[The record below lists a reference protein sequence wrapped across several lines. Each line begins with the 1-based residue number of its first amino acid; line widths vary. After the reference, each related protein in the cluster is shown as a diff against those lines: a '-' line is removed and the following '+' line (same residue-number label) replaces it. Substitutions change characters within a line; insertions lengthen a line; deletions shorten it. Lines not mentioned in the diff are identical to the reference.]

1 MSNPTTTE
9 EKDDNCNMNVDLVE
23 KAERNDN
30 EQGVT
35 TAVQT
40 SDEGQ
45 LSQQQSQ
52 RQQQQQQAII
62 DFVEKYALTDN
73 DNDVMRERMIS
84 LIQKKVNK
92 GTSLPVLKVFLRDH
106 ALDNQQ
112 PSDKELDDFARA
124 ILNDYEQND
133 STIRPVYVDY
143 KITDTEL
150 SHDYDLVSF
159 VKHVE
164 TLATEYWNNDSNSK
178 ETPPYVAPYF
188 CLIQSSGMGKTKLL
202 YEYRKNYSHKNFF
215 ESKLLL
221 VSKVQTD
228 PMNEKVYDAK
238 YEALLSKDAKTKS
251 SNLEVNRKTEAQL
264 IFHRLDTLVNY
275 GLKWDKKKKSRF
287 RVLLFDE
294 AHLLLK
300 EEFGMKAFQL
310 CCICVW
316 LRKMQQHKYVA
327 VFTGTSCGLTNFD
340 MEMDRKLI
348 PYQSSR
354 GMGDSWVTISKG
366 STVFPPFVMLT
377 TIGCQ
382 IQLKQATTG
391 PHSTEYDD
399 AIIHGRPLFSLMND
413 HGHLEAQLPNI
424 LHRMLL
430 LRGGEN
436 EGVNWENNLNAWFSI
451 LATRVQMG
459 ITTIAV
465 ASDLVAKGYANL
477 THVSPGFAQF
487 TYLPDPVCA
496 RLAMGMMSNGWKL
509 GDIKG
514 KSPSEWVGH
523 LGQIYSS
530 GLCQPEKGDF
540 GEVLA
545 ALYFLLCGDILR
557 HRCDDDLKTFSVDL
571 DLCFA
576 LLMNGGNTDVTKTPD
591 LKRSRMDKE
600 KKQSSVTLSCIQFC
614 HNYLRSYETNWS
626 TLGDQQFL
634 RQLYASGTGFFTF
647 AGCPTIDA
655 VFALCIRKGTSEKYI
670 PCLLSIK
677 SHNYF
682 SHDMAQELC
691 VHMKVQAENSELQAL
706 CIVVVFGASIQ
717 SKNDESTFKKND
729 ESVFNNDTY
738 TLLANGKTVA
748 VVLRIPVDDV
758 FGISGMYQQLS
769 SNTDLVHVYGS
780 HSFIRA
786 HTGKSKSVALDPK
799 FALLNYRMIMIWCR
813 LSNMSK
819 HWPPN
824 IGTTTA
830 IPKKP
835 LHTLLH
841 TSASFNQALLLV
853 SKVQTDPMNEKV
865 YDAKYEALLSKDAK
879 TKSSNLEVNRKT
891 EAQLIFHRLDTLVNY
906 GLKWDK
912 KKKSRFRVLLF
923 DEAHLLLKEEFGMKA
938 FQLCCICVWLRK
950 MQQHKYVAVFT
961 GTSCGLTNFDMEMD
975 RKLIPYQSSRGMGD
989 SWVTISKGST
999 VFPPFVML
1007 TTIGCQIQLKQAT
1020 TGPHSTEY
1028 DDAIIHGRPLFSLM
1042 NNHGHLEAQ
1051 LPNIL
1056 RRMLL
1061 LRGGENEGVNWEN
1074 NLNAWFN
1081 PVCARLAMGMM
1092 SNGWKLGDIKGKSP
1106 SEWVGHLGQIY
1117 SSGLS
1122 LPDKGDFGEVLA
1134 ALYFLLCGDILRH
1147 GFGGDLKTFSVDLD
1161 LCFALL
1167 SNGGNTGAVVA
1178 AAAQTPDLKR
1188 PKMDKEGKQ
1197 SSKTLIT
1204 LSCIQFCRNYLRSY
1218 ETNWSS
1224 LGDQQ
1229 FLRQL
1234 YTSGTGF
1241 FTFVGCSTVD
1251 AVFPLCIRKGTSEK
1265 YIPCLVSIKSHIHCS
1280 HEMAQELCHEMKVQA
1295 ENSELQALCIVV
1307 VFGASIQSKNDES
1320 TFKKNDE
1327 SVFNNDTYTLLANG
1341 KTVAV
1346 VLRIPVDDVFGIS
1359 GMYQQLSSNTDLV
1372 HVYGSHSFIRAHTG
1386 KSKSVA
1392 LDPKFALR
1400 ASSSGST
1407 QTPAESLLD
1416 TLSEQLKQ
1424 SPPSQ

>member
-1 MSNPTTTE
+1 MSNPTTE
-9 EKDDNCNMNVDLVE
+9 EKDDYSSNMDVDLVE
-23 KAERNDN
+23 ETERKNDK
-30 EQGVT
+30 EQEGVI

-40 SDEGQ
+40 SEEGQ
-45 LSQQQSQ
+45 Q
-52 RQQQQQQAII
+52 QQQQQQAIV
-62 DFVEKYALTDN
+62 DFVEKYALTDKN
-73 DNDVMRERMIS
+73 MDVIRQDRIS

-92 GTSLPVLKVFLRDH
+92 GTSLPVLKVFLRDF

-124 ILNDYEQND
+124 ILNDYQQND
-133 STIRPVYVDY
+133 STERIISVDY
-143 KITDTEL
+143 QITNTKL

-164 TLATEYWNNDSNSK
+164 TLATEYWNDNITLN

-202 YEYRKNYSHKNFF
+202 YEYRKNYSHKDF

-238 YEALLSKDAKTKS
+238 YEALLSKDAKSKS

-264 IFHRLDTLVNY
+264 IFHRLDTLVNSN
-275 GLKWDKKKKSRF
+275 LKWDKKKSRF

-294 AHLLLK
+294 AQLLLK

-327 VFTGTSCGLTNFD
+327 VFTGTSCGLAYFD
-340 MEMDRKLI
+340 MEMDHELI
-348 PYQSSR
+348 PEQSSR

-382 IQLKQATTG
+382 IQLKQVTTG
-391 PHSTEYDD
+391 PHSTDYDD
-399 AIIHGRPLFSLMND
+399 AIIHGRPLFS
-413 HGHLEAQLPNI
+413 I
-424 LHRMLL
+424 
-430 LRGGEN
+430 
-436 EGVNWENNLNAWFSI
+436 
-451 LATRVQMG
+451 
-459 ITTIAV
+459 
-465 ASDLVAKGYANL
+465 
-477 THVSPGFAQF
+477 
-487 TYLPDPVCA
+487 
-496 RLAMGMMSNGWKL
+496 
-509 GDIKG
+509 
-514 KSPSEWVGH
+514 
-523 LGQIYSS
+523 
-530 GLCQPEKGDF
+530 
-540 GEVLA
+540 
-545 ALYFLLCGDILR
+545 
-557 HRCDDDLKTFSVDL
+557 
-571 DLCFA
+571 
-576 LLMNGGNTDVTKTPD
+576 
-591 LKRSRMDKE
+591 
-600 KKQSSVTLSCIQFC
+600 
-614 HNYLRSYETNWS
+614 
-626 TLGDQQFL
+626 
-634 RQLYASGTGFFTF
+634 
-647 AGCPTIDA
+647 
-655 VFALCIRKGTSEKYI
+655 
-670 PCLLSIK
+670 
-677 SHNYF
+677 
-682 SHDMAQELC
+682 
-691 VHMKVQAENSELQAL
+691 
-706 CIVVVFGASIQ
+706 
-717 SKNDESTFKKND
+717 
-729 ESVFNNDTY
+729 
-738 TLLANGKTVA
+738 
-748 VVLRIPVDDV
+748 
-758 FGISGMYQQLS
+758 
-769 SNTDLVHVYGS
+769 
-780 HSFIRA
+780 
-786 HTGKSKSVALDPK
+786 
-799 FALLNYRMIMIWCR
+799 
-813 LSNMSK
+813 
-819 HWPPN
+819 
-824 IGTTTA
+824 
-830 IPKKP
+830 
-835 LHTLLH
+835 
-841 TSASFNQALLLV
+841 
-853 SKVQTDPMNEKV
+853 
-865 YDAKYEALLSKDAK
+865 
-879 TKSSNLEVNRKT
+879 
-891 EAQLIFHRLDTLVNY
+891 
-906 GLKWDK
+906 
-912 KKKSRFRVLLF
+912 
-923 DEAHLLLKEEFGMKA
+923 
-938 FQLCCICVWLRK
+938 
-950 MQQHKYVAVFT
+950 
-961 GTSCGLTNFDMEMD
+961 
-975 RKLIPYQSSRGMGD
+975 
-989 SWVTISKGST
+989 
-999 VFPPFVML
+999 
-1007 TTIGCQIQLKQAT
+1007 
-1020 TGPHSTEY
+1020 
-1028 DDAIIHGRPLFSLM
+1028 M

-1074 NLNAWFN
+1074 NLNAWFSILATRVQMGN
-1081 PVCARLAMGMM
+1081 TTIAVASDLVAKGYANLTHVSPGFAQFTYLPDPVCARLAMGMM

-1167 SNGGNTGAVVA
+1167 SNGGNTGAVVVAA

-1204 LSCIQFCRNYLRSY
+1204 LSCVQFCRNYLRSY
-1218 ETNWSS
+1218 ETDWSS

-1241 FTFVGCSTVD
+1241 FTFVGCPTID
-1251 AVFPLCIRKGTSEK
+1251 AVFPLCIKKGTSEK

-1392 LDPKFALR
+1392 LDPKVALR
-1400 ASSSGST
+1400 ASSSAGST
-1407 QTPAESLLD
+1407 QTPAESLLV
-1416 TLSEQLKQ
+1416 TLSEQLRRS
-1424 SPPSQ
+1424 SPFNCK